1 VKYHELPVDD
11 RTLERLNAA
20 NVGRPELM
28 GGRTTLNVFD
38 GMLGMSENAFI
49 NVKNRSHTITAEVE
63 NGTNGAIL
71 AQAGRFGGWSL
82 YVKDGKPMYTYNFL
96 GLQEYTVAATEALP
110 AGKATIRFEFVYDG
124 AGAGKGGMGTLLV
137 NGQKVASGRIE
148 QTECCL
154 FSADE
159 GADVGTDEG
168 TAVSAGYAVPFKFNG
183 KIKKVTIEL
192 QATTPATAIESDN
205 ARRKAAL
212 KIGLSN

>member
-1 VKYHELPVDD
+1 
-11 RTLERLNAA
+11 
-20 NVGRPELM
+20 
-28 GGRTTLNVFD
+28 
-38 GMLGMSENAFI
+38 MLGMSENAFI

-124 AGAGKGGMGTLLV
+124 GGAGKGGMGTIFV

-183 KIKKVTIEL
+183 KIKKVTIDL
-192 QATTPATAIESDN
+192 QPTTPATAVEADK
-205 ARRKAAL
+205 ARRKSAL
-212 KIGLSN
+212 KVGLSN

>member
-1 VKYHELPVDD
+1 
-11 RTLERLNAA
+11 
-20 NVGRPELM
+20 M
-28 GGRTTLNVFD
+28 GL
-38 GMLGMSENAFI
+38 
-49 NVKNRSHTITAEVE
+49 TA
-63 NGTNGAIL
+63 
-71 AQAGRFGGWSL
+71 
-82 YVKDGKPMYTYNFL
+82 PFL

-124 AGAGKGGMGTLLV
+124 GGAGKGGVGTLFV

-148 QTECCL
+148 QTQCCA

-159 GADVGTDEG
+159 GADVGADEG

-192 QATTPATAIESDN
+192 QPMTPATAIEADK
-205 ARRKAAL
+205 ARRKSAL